1 MQLTSFLP
9 AFATTMI
16 VMALI
21 DTPWLLFTKYVI
33 KDPFYTSG
41 GDMKLWAAVIVYIA
55 LAYLL
60 LKQLSVKDAFFTGAA
75 TYAVY
80 DFTVL
85 AVRNDFRW
93 TSAVLDTLW
102 GGVLFAA
109 TFRVVKM
116 FNLI

>member
-9 AFATTMI
+9 AFAATMVI
-16 VMALI
+16 MALI
-21 DTPWLLFTKYVI
+21 DAPWLWFTVNVV
-33 KDPFYTSG
+33 KDPFYTTG

-60 LKQLSVKDAFFTGAA
+60 LRQTNVKDAFLTGAA

-109 TFRVVKM
+109 SFRLLQI
-116 FNLI
+116 FNMK

>member
-1 MQLTSFLP
+1 MEIGKYILTMVL
-9 AFATTMI
+9 
-16 VMALI
+16 MALV
-21 DTPWLLFTKYVI
+21 DAPWLMFTAYVI
-33 KDPFYTSG
+33 KDPFYTTG
-41 GDMKLWAAVIVYIA
+41 APMKLWAAVIVYIA

-60 LKQLSVKDAFFTGAA
+60 LKQTNVKDAFLTGAA

-85 AVRNDFRW
+85 AVRSDFRW

-109 TFRVVKM
+109 TFKLLQ
-116 FNLI
+116 FLNLN

>member
-1 MQLTSFLP
+1 MELTQFFL
-9 AFATTMI
+9 TMLT
-16 VMALI
+16 MAII
-21 DTPWLLFTKYVI
+21 DAPWLLFTVKVI
-33 KDPFYTSG
+33 RDPFYTTG
-41 GDMKLWAAVIVYIA
+41 GGMKIWAAVIVYIA

-60 LKQLSVKDAFFTGAA
+60 LRQTNVKDAFLTGAA

-93 TSAVLDTLW
+93 TSAVLDTVW

-109 TFRVVKM
+109 TFTVLKKLD
-116 FNLI
+116 FI

>member
-1 MQLTSFLP
+1 MDISKFLP
-9 AFATTMI
+9 AMI
-16 VMALI
+16 AMAVI
-21 DTPWLLFTKYVI
+21 DAPWLWFTAKVI
-33 KDPFYTSG
+33 RDPFYTSG
-41 GDMKLWAAVIVYIA
+41 GDTRMWAAVIVYIA

-60 LKQLSVKDAFFTGAA
+60 LKQTNVKDAFLTGMA

-85 AVRNDFRW
+85 AVRSDFRW

-109 TFRVVKM
+109 TFTVLKR
-116 FNLI
+116 FDFI

>member
-1 MQLTSFLP
+1 MV
-9 AFATTMI
+9 
-16 VMALI
+16 VMAII
-21 DTPWLLFTKYVI
+21 DAPWLLFTAKVI
-33 KDPFYTSG
+33 RDPFYTTG
-41 GDMKLWAAVIVYIA
+41 GGMKLWAAVIVYVA
-55 LAYLL
+55 LAFLL
-60 LKQLSVKDAFFTGAA
+60 LKQTNVKDAFFVGMA

-109 TFRVVKM
+109 TFKVLKSYD
-116 FNLI
+116 LI

>member
-1 MQLTSFLP
+1 MELTSFLV
-9 AFATTMI
+9 TMLT
-16 VMALI
+16 MAVI
-21 DTPWLLFTKYVI
+21 DSPWLWFTTKVI
-33 KDPFYTSG
+33 RDPFYTTG
-41 GDMKLWAAVIVYIA
+41 GGMKLWAALIVYIA

-60 LKQLSVKDAFFTGAA
+60 LKQTNVKDAFLTGAA

-109 TFRVVKM
+109 TFTVLKK
-116 FNLI
+116 FDFI

>member
-1 MQLTSFLP
+1 MDIKQILLTML
-9 AFATTMI
+9 TMA
-16 VMALI
+16 VI
-21 DTPWLLFTKYVI
+21 DAPWLLFTVKVI
-33 KDPFYTSG
+33 KDPFYTTG
-41 GDMKLWAAVIVYIA
+41 APMKLWAALIVYIA

-60 LKQLSVKDAFFTGAA
+60 LKQTNVKDAFLTGAA

-102 GGVLFAA
+102 GGVLFAGSF
-109 TFRVVKM
+109 TVLKK
-116 FNLI
+116 LDYI

>member
-1 MQLTSFLP
+1 MELTPFLL
-9 AFATTMI
+9 TMLT
-16 VMALI
+16 MAVI
-21 DTPWLLFTKYVI
+21 DAPWLLFTAKVI
-33 KDPFYTSG
+33 RDPFYTTG
-41 GDMKLWAAVIVYIA
+41 APMKLWAALIVYIA

-60 LKQLSVKDAFFTGAA
+60 LQQTNVKDAFLTGAA

-85 AVRNDFRW
+85 AVRDDFRW

-109 TFRVVKM
+109 TFKVLKH
-116 FNLI
+116 FDFI